1 MLTTPES
8 ARIVEGIMV
17 LPFILM
23 GLSHIASPNMWRS
36 FFMHLHSMG
45 DKGVIYRT
53 FVLELVP
60 AIAIVTFHQ
69 IWQGWGI
76 IITLYGIVLM
86 TKITLSLLFPAIG
99 LRSLAM
105 AEQHGK
111 SGFITAGGVLIILGI
126 LCGWLFTDY

>member
-17 LPFILM
+17 LPFVLM
-23 GLSHIASPNMWRS
+23 GLSHIASPTMWRS
-36 FFMHLHSMG
+36 FFVHLHSMG
-45 DKGVIYRT
+45 EKGVIYRT
-53 FVLELVP
+53 FALELIP

-69 IWQGWGI
+69 VWHGWGV
-76 IITLYGIVLM
+76 IITLYGIVLT

-105 AEQHGK
+105 AEQHGR
-111 SGFITAGGVLIILGI
+111 SGFIKAGIVLIIFGAICVGLSI
-126 LCGWLFTDY
+126 